1 MPMNN
6 ILNSTWIWLLTHHL
20 PISYLSADNTC
31 TNLSERMS
39 SVLVNLV
46 VLFFSFDFF

>member
-6 ILNSTWIWLLTHHL
+6 ILNSTLIWLLTHHL

-46 VLFFSFDFF
+46 VIIFLLTF